1 MIPKATLL
9 SPRLESVKRHSCK
22 VYTLYHN
29 QSTNIFLSIVV
40 VIQVPAFH
48 FLVSLLDCKDRI
60 TRVFAVTGVDDEAW
74 VKYIVNSV
82 YLVNNSRVQ
91 HIRESSALDCLSW
104 ADHHESGLGVISIS
118 ILRSI
123 YRVVV
128 LVPFSLDKNDYGLT
142 IQTAN
147 TNMRFKNP
155 GTMAFAAVDGAVT
168 STSCMQSKAII
179 LWATLGITLISLSL
193 LLCCLAHV
201 WMVTKCFICVSTGTL
216 SITVRLISY
225 Q

>member
-1 MIPKATLL
+1 MTRMPYIW
-9 SPRLESVKRHSCK
+9 
-22 VYTLYHN
+22 
-29 QSTNIFLSIVV
+29 
-40 VIQVPAFH
+40 
-48 FLVSLLDCKDRI
+48 DRRRTI
-60 TRVFAVTGVDDEAW
+60 MNPDF
-74 VKYIVNSV
+74 
-82 YLVNNSRVQ
+82 
-91 HIRESSALDCLSW
+91 
-104 ADHHESGLGVISIS
+104 GVISIS

-128 LVPFSLDKNDYGLT
+128 LVPFTLDKNDYGST
-142 IQTAN
+142 IPTAN

-179 LWATLGITLISLSL
+179 LWATLGITLIGLSL

-216 SITVRLISY
+216 SITITQIIDQHCPGYTVTPIEAMHGSKDANADGANIFETVTRLNRTL
-225 Q
+225 QTT